1 MLLRVD
7 PSAEEPLFA
16 QLVAQ
21 IRLAV
26 ARGDLVD
33 GERLPAARELA
44 ESLDINIHTV
54 LKAYQ
59 ELRDDGLIELRRGRG
74 AVVASPERDHGPLLV
89 AVDVV
94 VREARALGLSPQAT
108 ATLVKEAFRHVH
120 DER

>member
-1 MLLRVD
+1 VLLRLD

-26 ARGDLVD
+26 ARGELAE

-74 AVVASPERDHGPLLV
+74 AMVASPERDHGPLLV
-89 AVDVV
+89 AVDAV
-94 VREARALGLSPQAT
+94 VREARTLGLSPQAT
-108 ATLVKEAFRHVH
+108 AALVKEAFRHVH
-120 DER
+120 HER

>member
-1 MLLRVD
+1 VLLRLD

-21 IRLAV
+21 VRLAV
-26 ARGDLVD
+26 ARGELTD

-44 ESLDINIHTV
+44 ESLDVNIHTV
-54 LKAYQ
+54 LRAYQ

-74 AVVASPERDHGPLLV
+74 AMVASPDRDHGALLV

-94 VREARALGLSPQAT
+94 VREARSLGLSPQAT
-108 ATLVKEAFRHVH
+108 AALVKEAFRDVH
-120 DER
+120 DDR

>member
-1 MLLRVD
+1 MLLRLD

-21 IRLAV
+21 VRLAV
-26 ARGDLVD
+26 ARGELAD

-44 ESLDINIHTV
+44 ESLDVKIHTV
-54 LKAYQ
+54 LRANQ

-74 AVVASPERDHGPLLV
+74 AVVAVGPERDHGGLLV
-89 AVDVV
+89 AIDVV

-108 ATLVKEAFRHVH
+108 AALVKEAFRQ
-120 DER
+120 